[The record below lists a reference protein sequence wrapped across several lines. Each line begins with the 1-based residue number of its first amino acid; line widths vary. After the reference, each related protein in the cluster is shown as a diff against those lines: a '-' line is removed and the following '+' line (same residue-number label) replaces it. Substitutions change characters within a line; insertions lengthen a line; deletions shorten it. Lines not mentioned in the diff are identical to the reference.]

1 MKKLIVSLKAPGS
14 TLNNFESVLDKA
26 RKGKKAKNPH
36 YEVSFDNRKDFERF
50 VKNISILV
58 SIQQLKPKSINELA
72 KLLDK
77 DQSTLNKLILFF
89 EDMGVLTIEEDKVK
103 GRAVKI
109 PKVEY
114 DRIEFRLDAA

>member
-1 MKKLIVSLKAPGS
+1 
-14 TLNNFESVLDKA
+14 LDKA